1 MTHGW
6 PPPGKRHWLDQAQ
19 NVNRIYY
26 GLVLVCVVL
35 VLLDL
40 GHWVYDK
47 HAHFGWENLFGFY
60 GFFGFAAFF
69 LAVLAGKQLRKILMR
84 REDYYDQ

>member
-1 MTHGW
+1 MTQHS
-6 PPPGKRHWLDQAQ
+6 PPPGKRHWLDQAR
-19 NVNRIYY
+19 NINRIYY
-26 GLVLVCVVL
+26 GLAAVCVVL

-40 GHWVYDK
+40 GSWVYDK